1 MSVRLGWYVHHHG
14 RGHLVRMLAIAR
26 ELDAE
31 ITCFSSL
38 DQPDELPSHCTWIT
52 LARDDDL
59 DAESGD
65 PRRSRPTA
73 EGLLHWAPVG
83 HGGHRSRMATI
94 ARTLESTPV
103 DAFVVDVSVEV
114 ALLVRLLGVRPILV
128 AQPGCRTDPP
138 HQLGYSAAEAIIAP
152 WPESIVDAPGLDPFL
167 AKTVFTGG
175 ISRFD
180 GRPRA
185 TDDDRA
191 GVVLLGGRGGH
202 DVSDEEIDRAVAA
215 SGHPWQVIG
224 ARQEAWAADPWES
237 ISAASVVVSW
247 AGQNGIA
254 DLAAADARAV
264 VIAQERPFDE
274 QRSTAAALDR
284 TGLAVVAD
292 EWPPPERWPGLL
304 DAARALTPDWQR
316 WRVPGAARRA
326 ADAISAVARR
336 RP

>member
-31 ITCFSSL
+31 ILCFSSL
-38 DQPDELPSHCTWIT
+38 DEPDDLPARCTWIA
-52 LARDDDL
+52 LGRDDDV

-65 PRRSRPTA
+65 PREGRPTA

-83 HGGHRSRMATI
+83 HAGHRRRMATI
-94 ARTLESTPV
+94 VRVLDSRPV

-128 AQPGCRTDPP
+128 AQPGHRTDPP
-138 HQLGYSAAEAIIAP
+138 HQLGYTAAEAIIAP
-152 WPESIVDAPGLDPFL
+152 WPESLVDAPGLDPFR

-180 GRPRA
+180 GRPRPV
-185 TDDDRA
+185 DA
-191 GVVLLGGRGGH
+191 GGAEVALLGGRGGK
-202 DVSDEEIDRAVAA
+202 DVSDEDIDRAAA
-215 SGHPWQVIG
+215 SSGHPWHVIG
-224 ARQEAWAADPWES
+224 ARTDAWTTDPWES
-237 ISAASVVVSW
+237 IAAASVVVSW

-264 VIAQERPFDE
+264 VIAQERPFAE
-274 QRSTAAALDR
+274 QRSTAAALQR
-284 TGLAVVAD
+284 AGLAVVAD
-292 EWPPPERWPGLL
+292 EWPAPERWPELL
-304 DAARALTPDWQR
+304 EAARALTPDWSR

-326 ADAISAVARR
+326 ADAITAVARR
-336 RP
+336 RR